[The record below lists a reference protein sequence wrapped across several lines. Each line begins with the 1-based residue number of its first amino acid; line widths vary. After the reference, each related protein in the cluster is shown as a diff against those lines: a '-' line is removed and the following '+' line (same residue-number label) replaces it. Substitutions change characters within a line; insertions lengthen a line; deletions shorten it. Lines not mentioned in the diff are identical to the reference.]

1 MRGESHLPAGLQPSP
16 SLSDSS
22 EIGLILSELSPKDK
36 PWDKHRAMADRIEG
50 YYANSEFSKYGERI
64 SICSM
69 LLDFKL
75 VTNIELG
82 ELVLKLSSAHFCHC
96 RHCPVC
102 QWRRS
107 LMWRAKFY
115 QVLPKVLEDYRT
127 HRWLRLT
134 LTIRNPELVDLRFT
148 IDHLNESFKRMSKRK
163 AFPGVGWIKSLEV
176 TKSETVSVN
185 GVSTAH
191 PHFHILMMVKPSYFS
206 GKAYLSFTAWT
217 ELWKS
222 CLRVDYDPQL
232 NIQVVPKTKNL
243 LDCLPEM
250 VKYQVKESDL
260 VDDRDWFLELNK
272 QLHKTRAIEI
282 GGVLK
287 PYLKA
292 LENEPEDL
300 IGKDLENDSDI
311 DEGHLV
317 FGWFMKEKHYKK
329 VGER

>member
-22 EIGLILSELSPKDK
+22 EIGVALSELSAKDK
-36 PWDKHRAMADRIEG
+36 PWDKHRAMADRIENFYG
-50 YYANSEFSKYGERI
+50 GSEFSKYGERI

-69 LLDFKL
+69 FLDFKL

-82 ELVLKLSSAHFCHC
+82 EVILKLSSAHFCRC

-107 LMWRAKFY
+107 LAWKAKFH

-134 LTIRNPELVDLRFT
+134 LTILNPELVDLRST
-148 IDHLNESFKRMSKRK
+148 IDHLNKSFNRMSKRK

-176 TKSETVSVN
+176 TKSES
-185 GVSTAH
+185 GTAH

-206 GKAYLSFTAWT
+206 GKAYLSFFSWT

-222 CLRVDYDPQL
+222 CLKVDYDPQL
-232 NIQVVPKTKNL
+232 NVQAVPRGKNL
-243 LDCLPEM
+243 LQCLPEM

-272 QLHKTRAIEI
+272 QLHKTRSIEV
-282 GGVLK
+282 GGILK

-300 IGKDLENDSDI
+300 IGKDLEEDSDI
-311 DEGHLV
+311 DEGHLI
-317 FGWFMKEKHYKK
+317 FGWAREEKHYKK

>member
-1 MRGESHLPAGLQPSP
+1 MSQELQFLTSLQPSP

-22 EIGLILSELSPKDK
+22 EIGLILSELSSKDK
-36 PWDKHRAMADRIEG
+36 SWDKHRAMADRIEG
-50 YYANSEFSKYGERI
+50 YYAGSEFSKYGERM

-127 HRWLRLT
+127 YRWLRLT
-134 LTIRNPELVDLRFT
+134 LTIRNPELVDLRST
-148 IDHLNESFKRMSKRK
+148 IDYLNESFKRMSKRK

-176 TKSETVSVN
+176 TMGKDGS
-185 GVSTAH
+185 AH

-206 GKAYLSFTAWT
+206 GKAYLSFPAWT

-222 CLRVDYDPQL
+222 CLRVDYDPQV
-232 NIQVVPKTKNL
+232 NIQVVPKTENL

-260 VDDRDWFLELNK
+260 VNDRDWFLELNR

-300 IGKDLENDSDI
+300 IGKDLENDSDL
-311 DEGHLV
+311 DEGHLI
-317 FGWFMKEKHYKK
+317 FGWFRKEKHYRK
-329 VGER
+329 VSEG